1 MIILQGDFFNARK
14 SIVLT
19 FLSLPS
25 LRLCAAVLMHP
36 RFIVTIVI
44 IVLSFLSLN
53 LILIYKSKNNLIDVA
68 TIATTNDN
76 NDDKGNNDESG
87 IH

>member
-1 MIILQGDFFNARK
+1 
-14 SIVLT
+14 
-19 FLSLPS
+19 
-25 LRLCAAVLMHP
+25 MHP